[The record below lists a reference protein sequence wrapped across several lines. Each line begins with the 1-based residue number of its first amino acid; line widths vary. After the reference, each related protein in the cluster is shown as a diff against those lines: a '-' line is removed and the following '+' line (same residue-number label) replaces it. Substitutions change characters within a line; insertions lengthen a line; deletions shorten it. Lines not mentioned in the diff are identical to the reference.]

1 MEDGYTKKLIN
12 TYMREDLEKLGLE
25 TYPGCRVSLL
35 ESVQTEFGDNI
46 LQEVFRQLSD
56 DTVIELVHNALLLY
70 GLIDHEREE

>member
-1 MEDGYTKKLIN
+1 MEDRYTNKLIN
-12 TYMREDLEKLGLE
+12 KFMREDLEKLGLE

-70 GLIDHEREE
+70 RLIDHGREE

>member
-70 GLIDHEREE
+70 GLIDHGREE

>member
-1 MEDGYTKKLIN
+1 MEDRYTNKLIN
-12 TYMREDLEKLGLE
+12 KFMREDLEKLGLE

-70 GLIDHEREE
+70 GLINHERGE

>member
-56 DTVIELVHNALLLY
+56 DTVIELVHNALLSY
-70 GLIDHEREE
+70 GLIDHEQGE

>member
-46 LQEVFRQLSD
+46 LHEVFRQLSD
-56 DTVIELVHNALLLY
+56 DTVIGLVHNALLSY
-70 GLIDHEREE
+70 GLIDHGREE